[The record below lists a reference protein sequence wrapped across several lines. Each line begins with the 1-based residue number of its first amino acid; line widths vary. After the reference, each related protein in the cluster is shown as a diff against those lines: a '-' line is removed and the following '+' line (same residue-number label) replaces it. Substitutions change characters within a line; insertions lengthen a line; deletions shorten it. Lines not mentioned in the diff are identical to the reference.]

1 VRLTV
6 FKTDAG
12 RIPSLVSSILI
23 YLRHSNEPV
32 PFLGWALSYSVI
44 DECMIICCQGESDCR
59 TCIETIYLPILN
71 QLEDTQCTGLV
82 IDKRGILCSRERK
95 SLSLVAETIL
105 LYKNRSPLRKMAIVT
120 SIEYSKD
127 EELLRNILFEKG
139 LNLRLFTDLEEA
151 TVWAQSYP

>member
-1 VRLTV
+1 MDMTREL
-6 FKTDAG
+6 
-12 RIPSLVSSILI
+12 L
-23 YLRHSNEPV
+23 
-32 PFLGWALSYSVI
+32 
-44 DECMIICCQGESDCR
+44 DECMIVRCQGESDCQ
-59 TCIETIYLPILN
+59 TCIEAIYQPILN

-95 SLSLVAETIL
+95 SLNLVAETIL

-139 LNLRLFTDLEEA
+139 LNIRLFTDLEEA
-151 TVWAQSYP
+151 TGWAQSYP